1 LDILLSAAYL
11 PSIPIGFKF
20 LDQLDVGI
28 TVKLELPRLD
38 LRLSNRDANCNAL
51 EPTDLAPTNTT
62 NTTSVNDPK
71 AALSDLL
78 TAIGSLV
85 LVEANVS
92 VSLDVAADFVFPG
105 LPDGLNAFN
114 TAVNIFETTIQL
126 LTSCLDPANGFALA
140 TGVSVIPTP
149 TIIAGPGSVVATG
162 SFNLPTDTAACSIKI
177 VTVTLPYVAP
187 PIPSATS
194 EVIVVSTII
203 EVGEPA
209 PTSIIVGGGGYAPPA
224 NATIPISSNASGTG
238 GYTVPSP
245 TAPQEFTGAATPG
258 AFAPTLNWRGAGWQA
273 MVLGVSFVAG
283 VMMLL

>member
-1 LDILLSAAYL
+1 MDILLSAAYL

-28 TVKLELPRLD
+28 TVKMELPRLD

-62 NTTSVNDPK
+62 SVNDPK
-71 AALSDLL
+71 AALSALL
-78 TAIGSLV
+78 AAIGSLV

-92 VSLDVAADFVFPG
+92 VSLDVAADFEVPG
-105 LPDGLNAFN
+105 LPDGLNSFN
-114 TAVNIFETTIQL
+114 TAANIFETTIQL

-149 TIIAGPGSVVATG
+149 TIIAGAGSVVATG
-162 SFNLPTDTAACSIKI
+162 SFNLPTDTAACSIKV
-177 VTVTLPYVAP
+177 VTVTLPYIAP

-194 EVIVVSTII
+194 EVVVSTII
-203 EVGEPA
+203 EVGEPT

-224 NATIPISSNASGTG
+224 NATIPISSAASGTS
-238 GYTVPSP
+238 GYTIPSP
-245 TAPQEFTGAATPG
+245 TAPQEFTGAAAPG

-273 MVLGVSFVAG
+273 MVLGISLVAG
-283 VMMLL
+283 AMMLL